1 MQSRLVEDVAD
12 YGHVAGAVVV
22 VEPGYTVFGAQ
33 VVYIIVHEFVAQFCF
48 VPSVVDCAEVVD
60 FAADVVYVAVF
71 DQVVVAVK
79 LDGRRRGIVAGKAG
93 TVTREVMLRT
103 LVWRALG
110 ALTCKGTCLPLQHFL
125 PYKTIKATRFCCFSK
140 NCFIFEFLIKAS
152 APQRPS
158 RAFCICPILLALAGG
173 GILAL
178 QVLAHKSSSIPKQ
191 PSKQP

>member
-1 MQSRLVEDVAD
+1 MGRIGWAKSKKSSRICWHICLGRFGCSGNFRSILPLIFLLGR
-12 YGHVAGAVVV
+12 YLGGTWAVQLLFRS
-22 VEPGYTVFGAQ
+22 PFGLQ
-33 VVYIIVHEFVAQFCF
+33 
-48 VPSVVDCAEVVD
+48 
-60 FAADVVYVAVF
+60 
-71 DQVVVAVK
+71 
-79 LDGRRRGIVAGKAG
+79 RGIVADKAG

-140 NCFIFEFLIKAS
+140 NCFIFGFLIKAS
-152 APQRPS
+152 APQRPN
-158 RAFCICPILLALAGG
+158 RAFCVCPILLALAGG

>member
-1 MQSRLVEDVAD
+1 MATVSRSSLCGSGCWSISGKNRLGLEQEVQPNMLAHLLGTIWMFRNFSINTATNFLLGR
-12 YGHVAGAVVV
+12 YLGGTWAVQLLFRS
-22 VEPGYTVFGAQ
+22 PFGLQ
-33 VVYIIVHEFVAQFCF
+33 
-48 VPSVVDCAEVVD
+48 
-60 FAADVVYVAVF
+60 
-71 DQVVVAVK
+71 
-79 LDGRRRGIVAGKAG
+79 RGIVADKAG

-178 QVLAHKSSSIPKQ
+178 QVLVYNSFKITPKQ
-191 PSKQP
+191 QSKQP